1 MRGIQISFFPYFRFP
16 SPNPLPLE
24 RALRRFINFGF
35 YSTIS
40 PALLHNAG
48 TCNRRDC
55 STHHQ
60 GNKVIVIFLASILL
74 GAVSGLMAGLFG
86 IGGGLVIVPILA
98 VLFAAEGFPAELVMI
113 MSVATSLAT
122 IVFTSVASVLAH
134 HRLNSVLWDKVLAM
148 GPGTMLGA
156 AVGAVVA
163 DHVSGGVLR
172 FIFIIYLLC
181 MGVQMALQLKPQ
193 PGRKPPSKNLDLGV
207 ASLIGLFSSL
217 LGIGGGT
224 LMVPFLVHFQTPMRN
239 AVAIA
244 SACGLPIAVVGSIG
258 YALLGRDA
266 LQLPEWSLGYIYAP
280 SFLGIVLTSMYTAS
294 IGAGLAH
301 KLPAEKL
308 KRYFSLL
315 LFVMAAK
322 LIWF

>member
-1 MRGIQISFFPYFRFP
+1 MIE
-16 SPNPLPLE
+16 N
-24 RALRRFINFGF
+24 
-35 YSTIS
+35 
-40 PALLHNAG
+40 
-48 TCNRRDC
+48 
-55 STHHQ
+55 
-60 GNKVIVIFLASILL
+60 FLASILL
-74 GAVSGLMAGLFG
+74 GAIAGLMAGLFG

-98 VLFAAEGFPAELVMI
+98 VLFAAQGFPAELVMI

-122 IVFTSVASVLAH
+122 IVFTSISSVLAH
-134 HRLNSVLWDKVLAM
+134 HRLNSVLWDKVIVL
-148 GPGTMLGA
+148 GPGIMIGA
-156 AVGAVVA
+156 ALGAVVA
-163 DHVSGGVLR
+163 DYMSGGVLR
-172 FIFIIYLLC
+172 FIFIFYLLC
-181 MGVQMALQLKPQ
+181 VGVQMALQLKPK
-193 PGRKPPSKNLDLGV
+193 PGQQQLSKEWSLG
-207 ASLIGLFSSL
+207 AAGMIGLLSSL

-224 LMVPFLVHFQTPMRN
+224 LIVPFLVHFQTPMRN

-244 SACGLPIAVVGSIG
+244 SACGLPIALVGTIG

-266 LQLPEWSLGYIYAP
+266 LQLPEWSLGYIYVP

-294 IGAGLAH
+294 IGAKLAH